1 MYKKNVQAVLNI
13 ALVSL
18 YFLCLFSVGMYEAG
32 KITFIQCTHDM
43 IVYLLFGV
51 INWLAKRFVRNVS
64 IEMQV

>member
-1 MYKKNVQAVLNI
+1 MKKKNVQAVLNI

-18 YFLCLFSVGMYEAG
+18 YFLCLFSVGMYETV
-32 KITFIQCTHDM
+32 KITFIQCTQDM

-64 IEMQV
+64 IV